1 MEDTHGNED
10 AQLTALKEAGVTD
23 ELYQVANGIGNIDPR
38 SYAAEHWGWIRVL
51 DNEAQ
56 MLEETQLSSLAD
68 GLADAHGE
76 DVENQSFNIET
87 KHAYYTN
94 VPWAVISDGKP
105 ADLHEYKSHGS
116 PGWGGH
122 VQNVFCATGEGG
134 GVDPTCTKDA
144 PDTAMAYLAPRAER
158 ARKSYNPCTKEKQ
171 RESDAYE
178 ASVSRKLRA
187 KRTGNNAPM
196 DMTIDGVHGIELKV
210 LHDCKDG
217 RVNMRRDSRRR
228 KESWKRQEK
237 GRTLHTVLIDNR
249 DKFEDGKHAH
259 NFSGH
264 HIYYSKGVGAF
275 KLTTMT
281 KVESFAE
288 LKRIILES
296 K

>member
-1 MEDTHGNED
+1 MAMFADGDVGDMNHEGYAIQHAQYEVASAMDAPPEITDGDGVDWEGFENWMEDTHGNED

-134 GVDPTCTKDA
+134 GVDPTVIHYRIEHKMLCRQMKDLNTVITADCCIFSRSMHINRVHCMHNPSA
-144 PDTAMAYLAPRAER
+144 PI
-158 ARKSYNPCTKEKQ
+158 S
-171 RESDAYE
+171 
-178 ASVSRKLRA
+178 
-187 KRTGNNAPM
+187 
-196 DMTIDGVHGIELKV
+196 
-210 LHDCKDG
+210 
-217 RVNMRRDSRRR
+217 
-228 KESWKRQEK
+228 
-237 GRTLHTVLIDNR
+237 
-249 DKFEDGKHAH
+249 
-259 NFSGH
+259 
-264 HIYYSKGVGAF
+264 
-275 KLTTMT
+275 
-281 KVESFAE
+281 
-288 LKRIILES
+288 IIN
-296 K
+296 